1 MPIDTA
7 QRRAD
12 SERLKAHE
20 LLKRIVGIVPMAPEQ
35 RCARI
40 DWLVEYAQQA
50 RRDALAEAGKVARE
64 FKGGFTL
71 DVFSCK
77 LVPDKDGPW
86 TLGSDIAEALD
97 RLREGR

>member
-1 MPIDTA
+1 MDKQGHERNAEVTLDTA

-20 LLKRIVGIVPMAPEQ
+20 LLKRIVGIVPTAPEQ

-50 RRDALAEAGKVARE
+50 RRDALAEAANIAFDHQCE
-64 FKGGFTL
+64 
-71 DVFSCK
+71 DPQSCTCNSVIYK
-77 LVPDKDGPW
+77 
-86 TLGSDIAEALD
+86 ELD